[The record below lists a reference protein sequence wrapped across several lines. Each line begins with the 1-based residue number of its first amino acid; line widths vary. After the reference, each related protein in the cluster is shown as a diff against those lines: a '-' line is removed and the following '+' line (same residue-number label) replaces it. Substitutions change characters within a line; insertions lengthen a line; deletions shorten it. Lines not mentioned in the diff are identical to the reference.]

1 MEIDAAPQSL
11 AELIRFDGR
20 SVVVTGAARG
30 IGLAIAARF
39 AEAGAAVILVDAE
52 LEAADVAAKQLAAA
66 TGVLVCA
73 MQADVR
79 DAASL
84 QLAAERADQIGE
96 GLAVWVNNAGI
107 YPRADPIR
115 ATAEDIDKLMAVNVT
130 GTHLGSQAAIG
141 PMAKHGRGV
150 IVNVA
155 STAAYRGAGPY
166 AASKWAVRGMTK
178 GLAGRVGPI
187 GIRVVAVAP
196 TIIETPGIEA
206 VRRGGAGHAVDE
218 LVTRLP
224 LGRAGTADDV
234 ARVVILL
241 ASDAASFVTG
251 ITLPV
256 DGGELTV

>member
-1 MEIDAAPQSL
+1 MDATSQSL
-11 AELIRFDGR
+11 AELMRFDER
-20 SVVVTGAARG
+20 SVVVTGGARG

-39 AEAGAAVILVDAE
+39 AQAGAAVILLDSDIDAA
-52 LEAADVAAKQLAAA
+52 EAAAQQLSG
-66 TGVLVCA
+66 TGDAIVSAVH
-73 MQADVR
+73 ADVR
-79 DAASL
+79 DAASM
-84 QLAAERADQIGE
+84 QLVAERADGIGD

-115 ATAEDIDKLMAVNVT
+115 ATAEDVEKLMTVNVT

-141 PMAKHGRGV
+141 VMAKRGTGV
-150 IVNVA
+150 IVNIA
-155 STAAYRGAGPY
+155 STAAYRGAGAY

-187 GIRVVAVAP
+187 GIRVVGVAP
-196 TIIETPGIEA
+196 TIVETPGMEE
-206 VRRGGAGHAVDE
+206 VRRGGAARSVEE

-234 ARVVILL
+234 ARVVIFL

-251 ITLPV
+251 ITVPV
-256 DGGELTV
+256 DGGELAV